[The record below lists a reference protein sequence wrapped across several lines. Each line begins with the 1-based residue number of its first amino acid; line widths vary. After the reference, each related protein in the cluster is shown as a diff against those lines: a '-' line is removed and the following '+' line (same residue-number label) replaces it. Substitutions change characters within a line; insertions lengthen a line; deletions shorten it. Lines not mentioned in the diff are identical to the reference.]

1 MRHLTVG
8 LMLVLVMS
16 GGIGFAAQNDKPKS
30 GPKVKADN
38 GSAVTLTGCL
48 TIGGATN
55 VMLTNITAEQEQ
67 EHRRT
72 TPAAAYALVER
83 DGVELAGYINQ
94 RVQLTGVVVPA
105 ATSRDRDDKFTVKG
119 EKTVRVA
126 RGAEPQFVVASVK
139 PVAPGCQ

>member
-8 LMLVLVMS
+8 LIVALMS
-16 GGIGFAAQNDKPKS
+16 GGIVSAAQNDKPTS

-38 GSAVTLTGCL
+38 GSAITLTGCL

-55 VMLTNITAEQEQ
+55 LMLTNITAEREQ
-67 EHRRT
+67 ENRRT
-72 TPAAAYALVER
+72 TPAATYALVER

-94 RVQLTGVVVPA
+94 KVQLTGIAVPA
-105 ATSRDRDDKFTVKG
+105 ATGRDRDDKFTVKG
-119 EKTVRVA
+119 QKTVKVA
-126 RGAEPQFVVASVK
+126 RGAEPQFIVASVK

>member
-8 LMLVLVMS
+8 LMLALMGS
-16 GGIGFAAQNDKPKS
+16 GGIGSAAQNDKPTS
-30 GPKVKADN
+30 SPRVKADN

-55 VMLTNITAEQEQ
+55 LMLTNITAEREQ
-67 EHRRT
+67 QNRRT

-94 RVQLTGVVVPA
+94 KVQLTGVAVPA

-119 EKTVRVA
+119 EKTVKVA
-126 RGAEPQFVVASVK
+126 RGAEPQFIVASVK
-139 PVAPGCQ
+139 PVASGCQ